1 MKNRIIYPLIS
12 FILIFLIHGLY
23 SLWQIH
29 QLAKQWVQINN
40 VFLLSLYFSRQDY
53 FLSFS
58 FALTGSFTVY
68 AILKFI
74 ENRRNGIS
82 GIAGGITW
90 TGILSVGICFLS
102 GCCGSP
108 MLAVYL
114 AFFGS
119 SLVGFTQPLAAI
131 ITTISVIVGYI
142 WINRS
147 SKAVCSSDKDCN
159 CSTGIDTIK

>member
-1 MKNRIIYPLIS
+1 MKNRFIYPLIS

-23 SLWQIH
+23 SIGEIH
-29 QLAKQWVQINN
+29 QLTHQWVQLNN
-40 VFLLSLYFSRQDY
+40 VSLLSMYFSQQDY
-53 FLSFS
+53 FQSFS

-74 ENRRNGIS
+74 ENRREGIP
-82 GIAGGITW
+82 GIVGGITW
-90 TGILSVGICFLS
+90 TGILSVGICFFS

-108 MLAVYL
+108 MLAIYL
-114 AFFGS
+114 SFFGS
-119 SLVGFTQPLAAI
+119 SLIGFTKPLTAI

-147 SKAVCSSDKDCN
+147 SKAVCSSDKNCN
-159 CSTGIDTIK
+159 CSTGE

>member
-1 MKNRIIYPLIS
+1 MYPFIG

-23 SLWQIH
+23 SLWDIRQAAH
-29 QLAKQWVQINN
+29 QWIQINN
-40 VFLLSLYFSRQDY
+40 VSLLSLYFSRQDY

-68 AILKFI
+68 AIVKFI
-74 ENRRNGIS
+74 ENRREGIS

-90 TGILSVGICFLS
+90 AGVLSVGVCFLS

-114 AFFGS
+114 SLFGS
-119 SLVGFTQPLAAI
+119 SLIGFTQPLTAI
-131 ITTISVIVGYI
+131 ITTISVIIGYI

-147 SKAVCSSDKDCN
+147 SKAVCSSDKGCN
-159 CSTGIDTIK
+159 CSTGIDSIK